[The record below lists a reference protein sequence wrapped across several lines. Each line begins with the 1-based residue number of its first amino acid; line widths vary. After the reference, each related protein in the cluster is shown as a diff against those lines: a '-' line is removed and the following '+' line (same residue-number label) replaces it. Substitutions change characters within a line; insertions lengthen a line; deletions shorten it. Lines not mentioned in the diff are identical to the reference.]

1 LRRYL
6 DDQAWFENRRIMTVL
21 RELEQHALAVRN
33 APPPDPVMAL
43 DEPAP
48 SVELPMERP
57 LFSPPVRPVIR
68 QLTLEA
74 GDAELSTDLLFEQFW
89 VDRDRLRA
97 RLRRALQTRRQI
109 SLAELLEAEPLEQ
122 GLAELI
128 AWLSLA
134 TGERRGV
141 IDESRPETVRW
152 TDADGREREATLP
165 AVIFV
170 ADGSDAE
177 SHAMAVE
184 GT

>member
-1 LRRYL
+1 
-6 DDQAWFENRRIMTVL
+6 V
-21 RELEQHALAVRN
+21 
-33 APPPDPVMAL
+33 
-43 DEPAP
+43 
-48 SVELPMERP
+48 
-57 LFSPPVRPVIR
+57 
-68 QLTLEA
+68 A
-74 GDAELSTDLLFEQFW
+74 GDADLSTDLLFEQFW

>member
-1 LRRYL
+1 M
-6 DDQAWFENRRIMTVL
+6 E
-21 RELEQHALAVRN
+21 
-33 APPPDPVMAL
+33 L
-43 DEPAP
+43 DEPGP
-48 SVELPMERP
+48 SVELSMERP

-68 QLTLEA
+68 RQALDV
-74 GDAELSTDLLFEQFW
+74 GDAELSTDLLFEQFY

-134 TGERRGV
+134 TGEGRGV
-141 IDESRPETVRW
+141 IDESRPQTVRW
-152 TDADGREREATLP
+152 IDAGGRAREATLA

-170 ADGSDAE
+170 ADGSTAE
-177 SHAMAVE
+177 AHIVAMTSPTRP
-184 GT
+184 GPNGP